1 MGISFLITLREGLEM
16 SLVVAIL
23 FAYLAKVDRRDRFPA
38 AWGGIVAAAVV
49 CVVAGVSVHLMVGS
63 LTGKAEQ
70 GVEAVLAFT
79 AAGVLTWMVFWM
91 RRNARG
97 ISGELRSRLD
107 AAISGSGVA
116 VALVAFVAVAR
127 EGFETVLF
135 LTGAEAE
142 GATGAE
148 VVVGGMVGLVVA
160 GLLGVAVYRGGRSI
174 DVGLFFRW
182 TGAVLLLFAAG
193 LFAKGVHETR
203 ELLEVEWSA
212 VARPAWTVTQGPFA
226 DGRGLSDFLAGLFGW
241 SPSPERVRVA
251 AYLLYLLP
259 VAVIYRRP
267 LERAAPNAGLDPAA

>member
-38 AWGGIVAAAVV
+38 AWGGILAAVVV
-49 CVVAGVSVHLMVGS
+49 CVVAGVSFHLAVGA

-70 GVEAVLAFT
+70 AVEAALAFT

-97 ISGELRSRLD
+97 ISGQLRSRLD
-107 AAISGSGVA
+107 AAISGSGAA

-148 VVVGGMVGLVVA
+148 VVVGGIAGLVAA
-160 GLLGVAVYRGGRSI
+160 GLLGAAVYRGGRTI
-174 DVGLFFRW
+174 DLGRFFRW
-182 TGAVLLLFAAG
+182 TGVVLLLFAAG
-193 LFAKGVHETR
+193 LFAKGVHEAR
-203 ELLEVEWSA
+203 ELLEVDWSTL
-212 VARPAWTVTQGPFA
+212 ARPAWTVTNGPLA
-226 DGRGLSDFLAGLFGW
+226 DGRQLSDFLGGLLGW

-259 VAVIYRRP
+259 VAIIYRRP
-267 LERAAPNAGLDPAA
+267 MEHPTPDPG